1 MKEAIRHISNLIRR
15 YPKLGYVCLCLIPNT
30 RFTIN
35 IGEVGPFQIRLRQD
49 RAFWLRHPLSHDR
62 YPMGALELFLREG
75 GEVVYDI
82 GANIGLYTR
91 FAIDKFGAS
100 KVVAFEPMSSNR
112 NQLLKNVGLSD
123 FEDRVTVLPFALSN
137 EDGYAK
143 LQVDDVQGQTAALD
157 QVTGGS
163 PAEGRLSM
171 GLSPKTES
179 VETRLLD
186 SVVYEDGLPK
196 PDIIKI
202 DVEGAEK
209 MVLEGAIKTI
219 KCRSPDIILESHGKV
234 EAKKTVS
241 FLLREGYKLSGK
253 MSERFKKKTGNIIG
267 HDDICKIKNKYD
279 AKFIVASKRN
289 INISMI

>member
-1 MKEAIRHISNLIRR
+1 
-15 YPKLGYVCLCLIPNT
+15 
-30 RFTIN
+30 
-35 IGEVGPFQIRLRQD
+35 
-49 RAFWLRHPLSHDR
+49 
-62 YPMGALELFLREG
+62 MGALELFLREG

-91 FAIDKFGAS
+91 FAIDRFGAS

-196 PDIIKI
+196 PDVIKI

-209 MVLEGAIKTI
+209 MVLDGATKTI
-219 KCRSPDIILESHGKV
+219 KYSSPDIILENHGKV
-234 EAKKTVS
+234 EAKETVS
-241 FLLREGYKLSGK
+241 FLLKEGYKLSGK
-253 MSERFKKKTGNIIG
+253 MSERFKKKAGNSIG
-267 HDDICKIKNKYD
+267 HNDICKIKNKYD
-279 AKFIVASKRN
+279 ARFIVASKRN